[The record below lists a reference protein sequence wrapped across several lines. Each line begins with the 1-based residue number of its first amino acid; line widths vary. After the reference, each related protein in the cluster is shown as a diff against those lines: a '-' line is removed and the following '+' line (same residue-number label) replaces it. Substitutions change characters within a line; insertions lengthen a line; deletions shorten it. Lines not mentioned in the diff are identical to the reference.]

1 MITRLGLYGHSI
13 CTNDSTT
20 KGSYQ
25 QMLVKRF
32 PTLEIVNI
40 GSGNCS
46 EERIFY
52 ELKKTKNLDIAVI
65 FHSRPGAIFIP
76 NANRDMYVTP
86 RGLKSSTDYQWN
98 HLIRSNGIRKVF
110 PDLKTFYDTFDFYMS
125 YLSTPDLEKNR
136 FESALLAIDSYCLSD
151 KIKLVIH
158 VPCLKYIPNW
168 FSFRS
173 GVVNEDLIELSLQ
186 QDNSNNPNCLNDG
199 INERIAEVLGMLIE
213 PYINKS

>member
-1 MITRLGLYGHSI
+1 MKTRLGLYGHSI
-13 CTNDSTT
+13 CTDDPTVQ
-20 KGSYQ
+20 GSYQ
-25 QMLVKRF
+25 QILTLKY
-32 PTLEIVNI
+32 PDLEIANL
-40 GSGNCS
+40 GSGNSS
-46 EERIFY
+46 EERILY

-65 FHSRPGAIFIP
+65 FHSRPGAMFIP
-76 NANRDMYVTP
+76 NSNRDMYVTY
-86 RGLKSSTDYQWN
+86 RGLKSSVDYQWN
-98 HLIRSNGIRKVF
+98 HLIKSNYIRKVF
-110 PDLKTFYDTFDFYMS
+110 PDLQTFYDTFNFYMS

-136 FESALLAIDSYCLSD
+136 FEGALLAIDSYCLSD